1 MPIPD
6 QPDSSPLEL
15 SLEPIEDGPLD
26 IEVIP
31 GEPGKFHADTRS
43 GRERRKVA
51 DRRMEIRFE
60 SDRRSGKDRRA
71 KRSWEPGSNL

>member
-1 MPIPD
+1 M
-6 QPDSSPLEL
+6 
-15 SLEPIEDGPLD
+15 EDGPLE

-31 GEPGKFHADTRS
+31 VASNKFHADAR
-43 GRERRKVA
+43 GGKERRQVA

>member
-1 MPIPD
+1 MTVPD
-6 QPDSSPLEL
+6 NPDSPPLEL
-15 SLEPIEDGPLD
+15 SLEPIEDGPLK

-31 GEPGKFHADTRS
+31 GEPKFHADARS
-43 GRERRKVA
+43 GKERRKVA

-71 KRSWEPGSNL
+71 RRSWEPGSNL

>member
-1 MPIPD
+1 MTVPD
-6 QPDSSPLEL
+6 KPDSPPLEL
-15 SLEPIEDGPLD
+15 SLEPIEDGPLK

-31 GEPGKFHADTRS
+31 GEPKFHADARS
-43 GRERRKVA
+43 GKERRKVA

-71 KRSWEPGSNL
+71 RRSWEPGSNL